1 MKPVKG
7 IWIHFVCFVSF
18 IITKGNMDW
27 FYPGTHR
34 KLQNLTSIKRI
45 QKCPISIQFDI
56 SIVNHIVSFFQRS
69 SKTCIRYFVLFNNE
83 RKHWLIFDTCSLY
96 IVNVGI
102 ILCVILIMRIKYVS
116 VKLNMCVFHLYF
128 YCCNLEFLCDFVIWC
143 HLYTSW
149 TY

>member
-34 KLQNLTSIKRI
+34 KLWNLTSIKRI

-56 SIVNHIVSFFQRS
+56 SIVNRIVSFFQRS
-69 SKTCIRYFVLFNNE
+69 SKTCIKNLVLFNNKW
-83 RKHWLIFDTCSLY
+83 KHWLIFHFTF
-96 IVNVGI
+96 VNVGI
-102 ILCVILIMRIKYVS
+102 ILCMILIMHIKYIS
-116 VKLNMCVFHLYF
+116 VKLKMCVFHLYF
-128 YCCNLEFLCDFVIWC
+128 YCSNLEFLCDSVIWC
-143 HLYTSW
+143 CLYTLW